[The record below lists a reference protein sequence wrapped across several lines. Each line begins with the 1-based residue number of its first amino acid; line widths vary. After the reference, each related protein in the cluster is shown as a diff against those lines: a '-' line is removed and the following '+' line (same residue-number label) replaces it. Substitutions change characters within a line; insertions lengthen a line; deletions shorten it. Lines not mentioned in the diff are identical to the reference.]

1 MVLFHTNQIGEP
13 GLIWWE
19 VLIVA
24 ACFEALYLGL
34 GVLFRHVATKKGV
47 ALDAKRKKAFARDGN
62 SYAVS
67 LLHATVVALRSLKHL
82 YDLRDA
88 PLWPKFNQLQYGS
101 PTPWAQGAAGVEPT
115 NTIFLAFLL
124 YDLVHVLREY
134 PRLGSV
140 DTIAHHLGFMV
151 CATVCGYNR
160 VFPWPFSW
168 MAVGEVSTLPLNL
181 RWFLINSGRGD
192 TVLMKMTNT
201 VFAFTFFVGRVVL
214 FGLGLLHMWINRE
227 PWVLGPCRRVAG
239 LHFVVGLFVAGYL
252 LNLMW
257 FRKILQMGRRPPRK
271 ARSE

>member
-1 MVLFHTNQIGEP
+1 MVLFYTNQIGEP

-24 ACFEALYLGL
+24 ACFEALYLAF

-47 ALDAKRKKAFARDGN
+47 ALDKKRKKAFARDGN

-67 LLHATVVALRSLKHL
+67 LLHATIVAMRSLKHL

-101 PTPWAQGAAGVEPT
+101 PAPWARGAAGVEPT

-140 DTIAHHLGFMV
+140 DTIMHHLGFMV
-151 CATVCGYNR
+151 CAIVCGYNR

-192 TVLMKMTNT
+192 TKLMKRTNRS
-201 VFAFTFFVGRVVL
+201 FAFTFVVGRVVV
-214 FGLGLLHMWINRE
+214 FGLGLLHM
-227 PWVLGPCRRVAG
+227 
-239 LHFVVGLFVAGYL
+239 VVSHIELVWMPAAKAEGST
-252 LNLMW
+252 
-257 FRKILQMGRRPPRK
+257 PPQRTL
-271 ARSE
+271 SEGAALSLS